1 MQESER
7 FAARVEGVSGSAIR
21 ELFKLTSR
29 PGVISFG
36 GGNPSPAALPDEIV
50 ADICRELVATNGKVL
65 LQYGMTEGL
74 PALRE
79 SLTGYLQSEFGVTTD
94 AGCILPVTGSTQA
107 FNLLLDAYTDPGDVI
122 LTENPT
128 FLGAT
133 QAMHLHQLR
142 VIPVDSDEQGLRV
155 DALEEAIRR
164 HRPRMLYTIPTF
176 QNPTG
181 LTTSYEKRVRIY
193 ELAKQYGVMIL
204 EDNPY
209 GELRFSGGDVP
220 TIKSMDTEGLV
231 IYTSSFSKILSA
243 GMRVGFVIAPEAVA
257 SKMVVAKQS
266 EDVHTNLFFQML
278 CYRYMT
284 ECDLDAHIASIRAL
298 YRHKCGLMLD
308 ALDAAMP
315 SCVTFTRPAGG
326 LFIWVTLPEY
336 VDMPAFL
343 KATVAAGLR
352 VVPGAT
358 FGCDP
363 DAPSCCFRLNYSTPS
378 DGQIRDG
385 IRRLGTV
392 VRAAVGDDTEGDRS

>member
-142 VIPVDSDEQGLRV
+142 VIPVDSD
-155 DALEEAIRR
+155 
-164 HRPRMLYTIPTF
+164 
-176 QNPTG
+176 
-181 LTTSYEKRVRIY
+181 
-193 ELAKQYGVMIL
+193 
-204 EDNPY
+204 
-209 GELRFSGGDVP
+209 
-220 TIKSMDTEGLV
+220 
-231 IYTSSFSKILSA
+231 
-243 GMRVGFVIAPEAVA
+243 
-257 SKMVVAKQS
+257 
-266 EDVHTNLFFQML
+266 
-278 CYRYMT
+278 
-284 ECDLDAHIASIRAL
+284 
-298 YRHKCGLMLD
+298 
-308 ALDAAMP
+308 
-315 SCVTFTRPAGG
+315 
-326 LFIWVTLPEY
+326 
-336 VDMPAFL
+336 
-343 KATVAAGLR
+343 
-352 VVPGAT
+352 
-358 FGCDP
+358 
-363 DAPSCCFRLNYSTPS
+363 
-378 DGQIRDG
+378 
-385 IRRLGTV
+385 
-392 VRAAVGDDTEGDRS
+392 